1 MTRKALILLAVLA
14 ALVAMAGCRSAHVTS
29 AILYLDQNQFDKA
42 INVLH
47 EGLDYSPDEPDAYFY
62 LGEAHTKVAEDAIR
76 DNDYAEAREN
86 YRQAYEYYSRARELA
101 PELLTDQVAEA
112 LQYSYSR
119 NVNDASNECRGKY
132 YEAAEGYFRLAYT
145 ALPDSVAPIKNIA
158 RMKIK
163 MANETV
169 DEAESMV
176 LYNESLDLLDEVLA
190 NDASAYD
197 VLADKANVLG
207 KVGRAAE
214 ANDIYENLLREH
226 PEDAGLLIDIA
237 SLAEE
242 KNRFERA
249 ADLFVRVID
258 IYEQDDDTDNDEE
271 IYPLALRSA
280 NYYADSS
287 VQRYADALTYYQRA
301 LQLEENPEENTMMQK
316 LQVHYKYGKEIKG
329 QAEVEPDPV
338 RKAEMLDQ
346 AKTQF
351 EAGVNVGNALVNL
364 YLDSKNGYFY
374 LALCQGEVGDTA
386 AFDSNMAKFQQLDGE

>member
-76 DNDYAEAREN
+76 DNDYVKAREN
-86 YRQAYEYYSRARELA
+86 YGQAYEYYARARELS
-101 PELLTDQVAEA
+101 PEMLNDLVAEA

-119 NVNDASNECRGKY
+119 NINDASNEFRGKH
-132 YEAAEGYFRLAYT
+132 YEAAEGYFRLAHT
-145 ALPDSVAPIKNIA
+145 ALPDSIAPIRNIA

-169 DEAESMV
+169 EENESEA
-176 LYNESLDLLDEVLA
+176 LYNESLVLLDEVLA
-190 NDASAYD
+190 KDASAYE

-214 ANDIYENLLREH
+214 ANDIYENLLKEH

-258 IYEQDDDTDNDEE
+258 IYEKDEDTDNDEE
-271 IYPLALRSA
+271 IYALALRSA

-287 VQRYADALTYYQRA
+287 VQRYADALTFYERS
-301 LQLEENPEENTMMQK
+301 LQLEEDPEENTMMQK

-338 RKAEMLDQ
+338 RKAEMLEQ
-346 AKTQF
+346 AKAQF
-351 EAGVNVGNALVNL
+351 EAGVNVGNALV
-364 YLDSKNGYFY
+364 YIYMDSKNGFFY
-374 LALCQGEVGDTA
+374 LALCQGEIGDTA

>member
-119 NVNDASNECRGKY
+119 NVNDASNEFRGKY

>member
-76 DNDYAEAREN
+76 DNDFVKAREN
-86 YRQAYEYYSRARELA
+86 YRQAYEYYARARELA

-119 NVNDASNECRGKY
+119 NVNDAGNEFRGKY

-145 ALPDSVAPIKNIA
+145 AFPDSVAPIKNIA

-163 MANETV
+163 MANETA
-169 DEAESMV
+169 DEAESMA
-176 LYNESLDLLDEVLA
+176 LYDESLVLLDEVLA
-190 NDASAYD
+190 NDASAYE

-207 KVGRAAE
+207 KVGRTAE
-214 ANDIYENLLREH
+214 ANDIYENLLRDH
-226 PEDAGLLIDIA
+226 PDDAGLLIDIA

-249 ADLFVRVID
+249 ADLFIRVID
-258 IYEQDDDTDNDEE
+258 IYEQDEDTDNDEE
-271 IYPLALRSA
+271 IYALALRSA

-287 VQRYADALTYYQRA
+287 VQRYADALTYYERA

-346 AKTQF
+346 AKAQF

-364 YLDSKNGYFY
+364 YFDSKNGYFY
-374 LALCQGEVGDTA
+374 LALCHGEVGDTA

>member
-119 NVNDASNECRGKY
+119 NVNDASNEFRGKY

-316 LQVHYKYGKEIKG
+316 LQVHYKYGKEIKV